1 MNWQGIKAIYLHEMD
16 RMKRTLF
23 QSLISPIISTSLYFV
38 VFGSAIGSRITEID
52 GVSYGSFIV
61 PGMIMLTIL
70 TQSISNASFGIF
82 FPKFTNTVYELLA
95 APLSSFEIILGFV
108 GAAAT
113 KSLIIGCVI
122 IATAGIFVD
131 LHIQHPFIMIFFLIL
146 TSVTFALFGF
156 MIGVWADNFEKLQLI
171 PILII
176 TPLVFLGGS
185 FYSINMLPEFW
196 QKISL
201 LNPVLYLVSGF
212 RWSFYEK
219 ADVSIY
225 ISVAT
230 MLFIL
235 FSCITIITISFSK
248 GYKIKN

>member
-1 MNWQGIKAIYLHEMD
+1 M
-16 RMKRTLF
+16 
-23 QSLISPIISTSLYFV
+23 
-38 VFGSAIGSRITEID
+38 
-52 GVSYGSFIV
+52 
-61 PGMIMLTIL
+61 
-70 TQSISNASFGIF
+70 
-82 FPKFTNTVYELLA
+82 
-95 APLSSFEIILGFV
+95 

-122 IATAGIFVD
+122 IATANLFVEMN
-131 LHIQHPFIMIFFLIL
+131 IAHPFVMIFFLIL
-146 TSVTFALFGF
+146 TSITFAMFGF
-156 MIGVWADNFEKLQLI
+156 IIGLWADNFEKLQLI
-171 PILII
+171 PILVI

-212 RWSFYEK
+212 RWSFYEI
-219 ADVSIY
+219 ADVSIFT
-225 ISVAT
+225 SLVT

-235 FSCITIITISFSK
+235 FSCIVIISLSFAK

>member
-1 MNWQGIKAIYLHEMD
+1 MNWYGLKAIYFHEMD
-16 RMKRTLF
+16 RMRRTLF
-23 QSLISPIISTSLYFV
+23 QSLVSPIISTSLYFI
-38 VFGSAIGSRITEID
+38 VFGSAIGSRITEIE

-82 FPKFTNTVYELLA
+82 FPKFTNTIFEILA
-95 APLSSFEIILGFV
+95 APISSFEIILGFV

-113 KSLIIGCVI
+113 KSLIIGFVI
-122 IATAGIFVD
+122 IVTANLFVEMN
-131 LHIQHPFIMIFFLIL
+131 IAHPFVMIFFLFL
-146 TSVTFALFGF
+146 TSITFAMFGF
-156 MIGVWADNFEKLQLI
+156 IIGLWADNFEKLQLI

-185 FYSINMLPEFW
+185 FYSINMLPVFW

-212 RWSFYEK
+212 RWSFYEI

-225 ISVAT
+225 TSLFTILVFLISCLVV
-230 MLFIL
+230 
-235 FSCITIITISFSK
+235 ITVSFKK

>member
-1 MNWQGIKAIYLHEMD
+1 MNWYGLKAIYYHEMD
-16 RMKRTLF
+16 RMRRTLF

-38 VFGSAIGSRITEID
+38 VFGSAIGSRITEIN

-95 APLSSFEIILGFV
+95 APLSSFEIIIGFV

-113 KSLIIGCVI
+113 KSLIIGCII

-131 LHIQHPFIMIFFLIL
+131 LNIEHPFIMIFFLVL

-156 MIGVWADNFEKLQLI
+156 MIGIWADNFEKLQLI

-185 FYSINMLPEFW
+185 FYSIDMLPEFW
-196 QKISL
+196 QKVSL

-212 RWSFYEK
+212 RWSFYEI
-219 ADVSIY
+219 ADVSIFTSL
-225 ISVAT
+225 IT
-230 MLFIL
+230 IFFFL
-235 FSCITIITISFSK
+235 FSCLAIIIYSFSK